1 MLQTKSSLWRKCA
14 PSMMP
19 CVGIERGMQF
29 WSSWCTICRLQAE
42 MVVGQLSWLR
52 EEDESLSLSPPL
64 NSWCII
70 VLEKLTRITLLYVSL
85 PSLGLPSLPTFYW
98 SFRPPSIPW
107 GWVPTLH
114 AKEMPLLPKISLC
127 TWGRTSL
134 RRQQCSMRYTYFHRR
149 INSIGLFFNEK
160 VSIQD
165 LFGEVPYQISILPW
179 ILSTLGSFL
188 DHLSPLGIHQVD
200 KSMHQFKKN

>member
-1 MLQTKSSLWRKCA
+1 
-14 PSMMP
+14 
-19 CVGIERGMQF
+19 
-29 WSSWCTICRLQAE
+29 
-42 MVVGQLSWLR
+42 
-52 EEDESLSLSPPL
+52 
-64 NSWCII
+64 
-70 VLEKLTRITLLYVSL
+70 
-85 PSLGLPSLPTFYW
+85 
-98 SFRPPSIPW
+98 
-107 GWVPTLH
+107 
-114 AKEMPLLPKISLC
+114 
-127 TWGRTSL
+127 
-134 RRQQCSMRYTYFHRR
+134 MRYTYFHRR